1 MRFTRQNKIL
11 SVTTACLLSNT
22 LITPTEA
29 SLIWLSPMAS
39 ILDSVYEV
47 LFSDDTRTSRANA
60 NTRNLPLK
68 EGREYKGYGTFD
80 AYGPTWATCDKA
92 GNCDQTKRGP
102 EHRED
107 FNWTMTEEEWSKMPY
122 KQTADSIGQENTMAI
137 FSEEYRDFY
146 RVLGKASEVS
156 GVIRQESSETMK
168 MHRFGWNHVEEKNSK
183 WFTHSDFT
191 DADGNQ
197 NYYQLATRR
206 PAISNRNDT
215 HASAIQQ
222 LFGLSLYKEF
232 NYCRDF
238 PGCGKEDPRV
248 LETGDCQCCNMLNKG
263 IFQGCALRPVD
274 SCSHVKYTDTNGAEK
289 QARRWCPESLD
300 ESNEVYAY
308 VQNDVDPKFLEGNI
322 WADFWRLSKWDMLA
336 RWWVYNNFKG
346 SLPVVMPDSKDA
358 KTDEWDVSSYV
369 RDDVS
374 LGVHRVK
381 YEMAANQNQ
390 MKRAH
395 ACYNGVE
402 SNAVSNYMWQP
413 DPSDDATT
421 GPTLDTNPDSPTMG
435 HTLDWGSRDG
445 ARKGLLG
452 EEVNYQYDVYLASMS
467 SFYDGEEMCMTMGP
481 QKKNDDND
489 LNNVTMQL
497 RWTMKNCGKNQMHAR
512 PVCVIKGSDL
522 SEESEIKKNAV
533 DMKAGGPLF
542 EKYMARSQQI
552 SDTYYWAGMW
562 IAVPADTMYW
572 FWKTYGFC
580 FFFFCC
586 CQMPC
591 CWEGWICGKGGA
603 VWESLVCFP
612 CKIFCYG
619 TLCGWRFREK
629 VKKEEAADIIE
640 KARLKKIKDEE
651 EACSSDSSSSDS
663 D

>member
-29 SLIWLSPMAS
+29 S

-47 LFSDDTRTSRANA
+47 LFSDDTRTSRNNA
-60 NTRNLPLK
+60 NEELHLK
-68 EGREYKGYGTFD
+68 EGRGYKGKGTFD
-80 AYGPTWATCDKA
+80 AYGPTWMVCDDE
-92 GNCDQTKRGP
+92 GNCDRSRQAP
-102 EHRED
+102 EYRKD
-107 FNWTMTEEEWSKMPY
+107 FDWTMTEEEWKKMPY
-122 KQTADSIGQENTMAI
+122 KQSAESIGQENTMAI

-146 RVLGKASEVS
+146 RVLGVKSTTT
-156 GVIRQESSETMK
+156 GVIEKGNSELLK
-168 MHRFGWNHVEEKNSK
+168 MHRFGWNHLEEKNSK

-206 PAISNRNDT
+206 PAIANGNST
-215 HASAIQQ
+215 HPSPVSS
-222 LFGLSLYKEF
+222 LFGLERFKEY
-232 NYCRDF
+232 NQYCRELAD
-238 PGCGKEDPRV
+238 CTDTDLPRV
-248 LETGDCQCCNMLNKG
+248 LKTGDCACCNVQGNP
-263 IFQGCALRPVD
+263 IFKGCALNPKD
-274 SCSHVKYTDTNGAEK
+274 QCSHVKYTDTNGAEK

-322 WADFWRLSKWDMLA
+322 YKDYWTLSKWDMLA
-336 RWWVYNNFKG
+336 RWWVYNNFD
-346 SLPVVMPDSKDA
+346 SFLSIIMPDSLDKIPDS
-358 KTDEWDVSSYV
+358 WDVSSYV

-402 SNAVSNYMWQP
+402 SDAVSNYMWQP

-421 GPTLDTNPDSPTMG
+421 GATLDTDPDSATFG

-452 EEVNYQYDVYLASMS
+452 EEVNYQYDVYVASMRQ
-467 SFYDGEEMCMTMGP
+467 FFDGDEKCMTMSP
-481 QKKNDDND
+481 QKRNDDNN
-489 LNNVTMQL
+489 LHNVTMEL
-497 RWTMKNCGKNQMHAR
+497 RWTMKDCTKNQMHAR

-522 SEESEIKKNAV
+522 SDESEIKKNAV

-542 EKYMARSQQI
+542 ERYMARSQEI
-552 SDTYYWAGMW
+552 SDTYYWAAMW
-562 IAVPADTMYW
+562 VAIPQDTIYW

-580 FFFFCC
+580 FFFLCC
-586 CQMPC
+586 CQLPC

-603 VWESLVCFP
+603 VWESLLCFP

-629 VKKEEAADIIE
+629 VKKEEAADNIE